1 MDGQKRHGRGSNA
14 HTPGRKKK
22 IDLEAIEEQILDI
35 IEESELSNLDQV
47 ELSEEVRS
55 RLEGADLTQLEI
67 IERELGVDETAPSN
81 VEPVEER
88 EEPHSEEEKKLPARD
103 SVVFD
108 EEVVLKPPSGEAG
121 RPADGRCVV
130 KVSDDRMSAFVDL
143 YPSEQ
148 GGAPITYES
157 VRKEIRSAGVVFGV
171 NEDLLKKLIQSVEQ
185 SKDVK
190 RGVIIARGRAPE
202 EGQDGSIDYHFDDN
216 DSVLRKKR

>member
-1 MDGQKRHGRGSNA
+1 MNGQKKHGRGSNA

-35 IEESELSNLDQV
+35 IEESELSDLDQV
-47 ELSEEVRS
+47 ELPEEVRS
-55 RLEGADLTQLEI
+55 RLEGADLNKLDI
-67 IERELGVDETAPSN
+67 IEKELGIEGAVPSN

-88 EEPHSEEEKKLPARD
+88 KKPHSEEKKLPARD
-103 SVVFD
+103 SVVID
-108 EEVVLKPPSGEAG
+108 EGVLLKPPSVEAG

-143 YPSEQ
+143 YPSQQ

-185 SKDVK
+185 PKDVK
-190 RGVIIARGRAPE
+190 RGVIIARGRVPE